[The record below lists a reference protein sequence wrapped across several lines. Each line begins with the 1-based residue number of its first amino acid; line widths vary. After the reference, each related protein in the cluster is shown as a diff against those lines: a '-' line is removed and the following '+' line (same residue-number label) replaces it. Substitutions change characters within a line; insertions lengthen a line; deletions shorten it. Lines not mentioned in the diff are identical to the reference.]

1 MIDTLRQVMQ
11 QAEQLDPEEQ
21 RILAERFQRVLE
33 ELEDERRW
41 AEIWR
46 DPRSIEVL
54 EDLMA
59 EADAEYEAGETRD
72 LDELL

>member
-1 MIDTLRQVMQ
+1 MIDTLRQVIQ
-11 QAEQLDPEEQ
+11 RVEQLDPDEQ
-21 RILAERFQRVLE
+21 GIIAERFQRVLE
-33 ELEDERRW
+33 ELEDEREW

-54 EDLMA
+54 EELMA

>member
-1 MIDTLRQVMQ
+1 MIDTLRQVIQ
-11 QAEQLDPEEQ
+11 RVEQLDPAEQ
-21 RILAERFQRVLE
+21 SIIAERFQRVLE
-33 ELEDERRW
+33 ELEDEQKW

-54 EDLMA
+54 EELMA
-59 EADAEYEAGETRD
+59 EADAEYEAGETHD